1 MTVNPFNAMA
11 VTQIPDTT
19 SPGVETDP
27 IRAAKAYLD
36 DYIAAPSTGNVI
48 AVVGDYGTGKTHL
61 AGELLKHA
69 HGRCEQIYV
78 EATPNAIAEPRN
90 RFTGLYRRFVEAQA
104 DEKVFA
110 RLTEVYAGIV
120 ADHLHS
126 TGASPQT
133 VQWLRDGALD
143 PQVVVEKMQL
153 QSSSLLGRLKTRLLE
168 ITRHQAF
175 STALTLLLREELKD
189 FVWGWLRGG
198 APQQVL
204 VDRGIEV
211 PLTTDDAA
219 LAVMGAFVRLHA
231 HGDRRFL
238 LVIDELHKTVAGGPD
253 DVGMSAFQTLL
264 QQFDS
269 AGAFLV
275 LTGLPELTTV
285 LRRDVRQRITHE
297 IGMSRFGAGHV
308 RQYIETAQGGA
319 GLEPFSTDVVD
330 YLVSLANGTPRTVI
344 RLCHHLYRRWAADGT
359 PITHDLVR
367 EVARD
372 VGLSSFDDVEAA
384 TTRLL
389 DAENFSHL
397 RHHFLGQGVDTRVDF
412 WVTFAEGTAGCA
424 IVLTDSVLDTRDAE
438 RLTAQVLALRKI
450 VLNCRVLLVVNGV
463 LAAEPEDRLAGVLS
477 RPPLVYERLSYA
489 DHMTALLRA
498 IENEVRAGSG
508 HDPMTL
514 LQQAMEQLTRQ
525 QAGIHGFIERVAAQL
540 DEVRSISDGRLD
552 ALQAQLDDIAGDLR
566 TLRDGGLA
574 GGGERP
580 VRLPPLVEKEFTR
593 ALDRLTEVLDVDA
606 ALAGD
611 FAEGATGQRLPM
623 FLRQG
628 LESTAVAIVLRPVVL
643 EFRGAVSAW
652 YTAEVLAASGPV
664 PQRAYDRLDEL
675 CHTFD
680 RITEQVPIA
689 RLEELA
695 AGRKLDLVRTFY
707 NLSVNVRHG
716 FR

>member
-489 DHMTALLRA
+489 EHMTALLRA

-540 DEVRSISDGRLD
+540 DEVRSTSDGRLD